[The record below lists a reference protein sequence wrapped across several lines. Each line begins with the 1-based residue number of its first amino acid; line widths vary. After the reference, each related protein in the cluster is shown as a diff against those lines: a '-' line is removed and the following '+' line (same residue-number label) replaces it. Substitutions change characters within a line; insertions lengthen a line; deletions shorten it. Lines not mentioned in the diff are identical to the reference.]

1 MRAVDGDPMIT
12 PELRVNT
19 WHPWDNRPVE
29 CPAITLDAS
38 RQRVTRDGAET
49 FIATVDLMVVSRG

>member
-1 MRAVDGDPMIT
+1 MIA

-29 CPAITLDAS
+29 LPNINLDAA

-49 FIATVDLMVVSRG
+49 FIATDDLMVVTRA